1 MYELPQETPY
11 EFKTLNFPQFNKNLY
26 YRMTDLCAI
35 YVLYLFFFCYFYSS
49 GEKHI
54 KSETT
59 CSWRILFIAF
69 ERYWKELFKR
79 IIIHEI
85 VQNVIVM
92 CYNTHYISSNPRK
105 QVVFQPKDANQMWLG
120 INHSI
125 QSKVYIYMQGISMW
139 EFGGFLNSPW
149 RKVPESENLFLQ
161 KINLN

>member
-1 MYELPQETPY
+1 MCY
-11 EFKTLNFPQFNKNLY
+11 
-26 YRMTDLCAI
+26 LCPLS
-35 YVLYLFFFCYFYSS
+35 VFFFFCYFYSS

-69 ERYWKELFKR
+69 ERYWKELSKR

-139 EFGGFLNSPW
+139 EFGGFLIRLEEKSRNQKTFFYKKLIW
-149 RKVPESENLFLQ
+149 IKPEKSY
-161 KINLN
+161 INQMH